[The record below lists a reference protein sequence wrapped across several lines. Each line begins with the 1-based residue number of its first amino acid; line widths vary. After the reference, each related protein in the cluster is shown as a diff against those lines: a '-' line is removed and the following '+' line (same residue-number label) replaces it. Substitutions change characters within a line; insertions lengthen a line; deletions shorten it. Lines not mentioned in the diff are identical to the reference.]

1 MIVNTPNI
9 FKINR
14 LVKTI
19 KISNIFSFPLAARC
33 LWLAACNFLRNF
45 TKKFFAFFYIRSR
58 QVRVVHC
65 EPRDQIIVFNSL
77 PHTSSP
83 ARPDPVY
90 GTRAIGRCNV
100 RTASRRSTSGNYIIL
115 YQASLDSLLVD
126 PHTGI
131 DWQPS
136 VYLYLFDPLI

>member
-14 LVKTI
+14 LVKII

-58 QVRVVHC
+58 QRVVVLS
-65 EPRDQIIVFNSL
+65 EPGQQVIVFNSFHNI
-77 PHTSSP
+77 P
-83 ARPDPVY
+83 
-90 GTRAIGRCNV
+90 
-100 RTASRRSTSGNYIIL
+100 
-115 YQASLDSLLVD
+115 
-126 PHTGI
+126 
-131 DWQPS
+131 
-136 VYLYLFDPLI
+136 F